1 VFSCE
6 RVTHVQQNTHNTCI
20 MRTNDTCISSH
31 TYTVQPIFKAA
42 LEQLEAIVM
51 QGMHQLQTS
60 WAAAADISGADKDGD
75 KDKDVPDSGGMV
87 ETSPYVTELANA
99 LAVFRSAALQ
109 SCRTSLT
116 LNFESSK

>member
-1 VFSCE
+1 
-6 RVTHVQQNTHNTCI
+6 
-20 MRTNDTCISSH
+20 MRTNNTCISSH